1 MERRSKSIVISLDG
15 SQNSWRSLDYISL
28 IYGPTHDLDL
38 TLLHILPSLPPVFA
52 DDKIIDWQI
61 RQKRMAV
68 SEKNRLL
75 AERILAEAKENLIKK
90 GFDEERIRTVSQ
102 EKGISTAKD
111 ICRWANAKQADAILL
126 TKRGSTDFETFVLGG
141 VSSKLVEYCVNR
153 PVWIVG
159 GNVRS
164 NKVLICVD
172 SSENALR
179 AVDHARFMLS
189 GTVCS
194 LTIFHSARHLKH
206 YLPEEVLEGAEELQ
220 KLWKDEEGTIRGK
233 GAVDAH
239 GFGVYGRTDRCEAGG
254 RIPKRGGRYSPG
266 GSRRQVWDD
275 CPRKA
280 RAIRSDGVHF
290 RQRYRQSPATPFTGP
305 GDLDRAVR
313 MFVDKTVSKAKE
325 LHW

>member
-75 AERILAEAKENLIKK
+75 AERILAEAKENLVKK
-90 GFDEERIRTVSQ
+90 GFDEKRVTTVSQ
-102 EKGISTAKD
+102 GKGISTAKD

-126 TKRGSTDFETFVLGG
+126 TKRGSTDFGTFVLGG
-141 VSSKLVEYCVNR
+141 VSRKLVEYCVNR

-159 GNVRS
+159 GNVHS
-164 NKVLICVD
+164 NKVLVCVD

-179 AVDHARFMLS
+179 AVDHTRFMLS

-220 KLWKDEEGTIRGK
+220 KLWKDEEGEQIARFVERARSMHMDSGFTEEQI
-233 GAVDAH
+233 AVKLVDGSRSAADDIL
-239 GFGVYGRTDRCEAGG
+239 REALD
-254 RIPKRGGRYSPG
+254 GRYGTIVLGRRGQSGLKEFIFGSVTGKILQHHSP
-266 GSRRQVWDD
+266 DL
-275 CPRKA
+275 
-280 RAIRSDGVHF
+280 AIWIV
-290 RQRYRQSPATPFTGP
+290 Q
-305 GDLDRAVR
+305 
-313 MFVDKTVSKAKE
+313 
-325 LHW
+325 